1 MEVVYLNEL
10 IFYFCITFG
19 VLSSVF
25 IFLDVLV
32 NKKRL
37 SLATRLLWSLF
48 AFLLIWGP
56 SFFLWIAYVLEYRDP
71 NRRY

>member
-10 IFYFCITFG
+10 IFYVCITFG

-25 IFLDVLV
+25 ILLDVLV

-48 AFLLIWGP
+48 ALLFVWGP
-56 SFFLWIAYVLEYRDP
+56 SFFLWIAYVLQYRDP